1 MAVSCKYSQDNDT
14 KKDDRTKIAHLTRPA
29 QCGRANEATV
39 VKKIPNTKIIRRKI
53 TGLSFDVVAPSRI
66 ELLSKV

>member
-14 KKDDRTKIAHLTRPA
+14 KKDDRTKIAQLTRPA
-29 QCGRANEATV
+29 QYGRANEATV
-39 VKKIPNTKIIRRKI
+39 VNKIPNTKIIRRKI